1 MIQENRLKKIIKESI
16 RKVILE
22 TNHTNWTEVKYFH
35 PQRQTMPNGSHY
47 QRGGFLQECREN
59 SNSFVLDEGVHGNQY
74 GMSKYRGGIIVFST
88 DVNAVELDKN
98 KIVNKIKQ
106 VIATFKNRFRKD
118 SIIHNVMN
126 RFNDNGD
133 EYIGA
138 YSVGN
143 FFKGKYVGDNG
154 EMYNE
159 RSLAIEIN
167 GLSSKSLL
175 KVAEMI
181 AQEFMQ
187 ETVLVK
193 DLNRNKIYTADSIP
207 MPIDSNLDAELDNV
221 NTEVE

>member
-1 MIQENRLKKIIKESI
+1 MIQDNRLKQVITESI
-16 RKVILE
+16 RKIISE
-22 TNHTNWTEVKYFH
+22 TNHANWTEVKYFH

-47 QRGGFLQECREN
+47 QRGGFIQECREN
-59 SNSFVLDEGVHGNQY
+59 QNSFILDEGVHGNQY
-74 GMSKYRGGIIVFST
+74 GMAKYRGGIIVFST

-98 KIVNKIKQ
+98 KIINKIKQ
-106 VIATFKNRFRKD
+106 VITTFKNRLKKD
-118 SIIHNVMN
+118 TIIHNVMN
-126 RFNDNGD
+126 KFNDKGG

-167 GLSSKSLL
+167 GLSSESLL

-193 DLNRNKIYTADSIP
+193 DLNKNKIYTADSIP
-207 MPIDSNLDAELDNV
+207 MADGSSLDAELDKV
-221 NTEVE
+221 NTDVE

>member
-1 MIQENRLKKIIKESI
+1 M
-16 RKVILE
+16 
-22 TNHTNWTEVKYFH
+22 KYFH

-59 SNSFVLDEGVHGNQY
+59 LNSFILDEGVHGNQY
-74 GMSKYRGGIIVFST
+74 GMAKYRGGIIVFST

-98 KIVNKIKQ
+98 KIINKIKQ
-106 VIATFKNRFRKD
+106 VITTFKNRLKKD
-118 SIIHNVMN
+118 TIIHNVMN
-126 RFNDNGD
+126 KFNDKGG

-143 FFKGKYVGDNG
+143 FFKGEYVGDNG

-159 RSLAIEIN
+159 RSLAVEIN
-167 GLSSKSLL
+167 GLSSESLL

-193 DLNRNKIYTADSIP
+193 DLNKNKIYTADSIP
-207 MPIDSNLDAELDNV
+207 MADGSSLDAELDKV
-221 NTEVE
+221 NTDVE